1 MPSISS
7 EIKVLFPHPWPQ
19 SAGRTSTLPHLR
31 SGDSSFFFL
40 LSQHLKIWNM
50 STKLVKHCILVVVSH
65 TKLLAGLDY
74 DRNYLW
80 IVNLSYAREQVVC
93 SLMVKSSWKRSK
105 KESVQCFFGRAT
117 AGTVVYHVSSYLWKR
132 YKTNYPWRNLVLTQ
146 SAALPYK
153 KKKK

>member
-7 EIKVLFPHPWPQ
+7 EIKVLFPRPWPQ

-40 LSQHLKIWNM
+40 LSQHLKMWNM
-50 STKLVKHCILVVVSH
+50 NTKRVKHCILVMISH

-74 DRNYLW
+74 DRSYLW
-80 IVNLSYAREQVVC
+80 IVNLSYAREQLVC

-105 KESVQCFFGRAT
+105 KESVQCLFYGPLPRHS
-117 AGTVVYHVSSYLWKR
+117 GSSWLHLPV
-132 YKTNYPWRNLVLTQ
+132 KTLQNQLSVAYSSVDSICS
-146 SAALPYK
+146 SAL
-153 KKKK
+153 